1 MARNLYYQDGVSLRN
16 VRFLY
21 YQDGANLRVITEGYY
36 QDGANLR
43 QWWPPEF
50 VFLSN
55 QTANANRIL
64 PDPANA
70 QAQMGVYA
78 DGFYKRSINGGANT
92 NLFQWLLAGGGVA
105 SDYDVRLTAVSGTTP
120 AGPAL
125 STWFNLGT
133 DRVWTLVKAGGSV
146 GSVSFTGTL
155 EVGFTGTG
163 VAITSSTI
171 TFNATVSI

>member
-1 MARNLYYQDGVSLRN
+1 MARNLHYQDGASQRN
-16 VRFLY
+16 IKFLY
-21 YQDGANLRVITEGYY
+21 YQDGASQRQITEAYY

-78 DGFYKRSINGGANT
+78 DGFFKRSINGGANT
-92 NLFQWLLAGGGVA
+92 ALFQWLLAGGTA
-105 SDYDVRLTAVSGTTP
+105 SNYDVRLTAVSGTTP
-120 AGPAL
+120 SGPAL
-125 STWFNLGT
+125 ATWFNLASNQ
-133 DRVWTLVKAGGSV
+133 VWTIVKAGGSV
-146 GSVSFTGTL
+146 GTVSFTGTL
-155 EVGFTGTG
+155 EIRDAATL
-163 VAITSSTI
+163 AILATSTI
-171 TFNATVSI
+171 TFNADVSI